1 MNIEDNNILVN
12 TYKYYCEKCDYGTN
26 IKHSLLQHNNTE
38 LHITGQRKKKPI
50 KEKIIFQCDLCDFNS
65 TNNNNYITHKL
76 NNHLNKE
83 ERKKQYKF
91 YCDKCDFG
99 VFTQSMIDR
108 HNETLRHK
116 RLNP

>member
-1 MNIEDNNILVN
+1 M
-12 TYKYYCEKCDYGTN
+12 
-26 IKHSLLQHNNTE
+26 
-38 LHITGQRKKKPI
+38 
-50 KEKIIFQCDLCDFNS
+50 KEKF
-65 TNNNNYITHKL
+65 
-76 NNHLNKE
+76 
-83 ERKKQYKF
+83 KF